1 MRARPKKPTARD
13 ADDDVRAAMNEIA
26 GANAAPSP
34 GTALDR
40 RASVGFAPPRK
51 RRTLTAH
58 RRKLL
63 TDWILTMAR
72 HSMAALFALVLVL
85 GGACAQTGDVAEAPG
100 RPPSADAV
108 SSDVYRVG
116 FRYIRDRYVRQV
128 TVRDVALSGLKG
140 LSTLDNQIT
149 VTAPGATVTVQHG
162 QRRIAAFP
170 APHAQDYDGWASVT
184 TSAVQA
190 ATGASDAV
198 AKAGT
203 EKVQQAILSSALA
216 SLDGFSRYVAPSDA
230 RESRALRN
238 GYGGIGITVQQVQ
251 GQLKV
256 VSVMPGTPAET
267 AGLRADDAIVRIAG
281 QAIAGQEL
289 REIVQQLR
297 GPEGSRVVLTI
308 ARAPSPQPMDVTVV
322 RRHIIPVAAV
332 YRREG
337 NFAFIQVTRFL
348 PGTARQV
355 ARAVA
360 EAKREIG
367 PNMAGIILDLRDDP
381 GGLLDQAIDV
391 SDLFLSEGRIV
402 STQGRHPE
410 SQQTY
415 DARAGDIA
423 AGVPIVV
430 LVNNRTASSSEIVA
444 AALQDNR
451 RAVIVGANTYG
462 KGTVQTVFTLPND
475 GELVLTWSR
484 FHAPSGYPLEG
495 LGVLPN
501 LCTAKKGTTTQ
512 AVIRSLAVADTRTNQ
527 LFRQW
532 RSTNA
537 PNPARA
543 KTMRANCAAD
553 PSDTA
558 RREVDL
564 QVAKALLTEPA
575 LYQRALVIANG
586 SQNAFRR
593 KGESDLADPEEQ

>member
-1 MRARPKKPTARD
+1 
-13 ADDDVRAAMNEIA
+13 
-26 GANAAPSP
+26 
-34 GTALDR
+34 
-40 RASVGFAPPRK
+40 
-51 RRTLTAH
+51 
-58 RRKLL
+58 
-63 TDWILTMAR
+63 MAR
-72 HSMAALFALVLVL
+72 HSLAALFGLVLVL
-85 GGACAQTGDVAEAPG
+85 GTACAQTGDTTEPPA
-100 RPPSADAV
+100 RPSADAIGT
-108 SSDVYRVG
+108 DVYRVG
-116 FRYIRDRYVRQV
+116 YRYIRDRYVRPV
-128 TVRDVALSGLKG
+128 TVRDVALAGLKG
-140 LSTLDNQIT
+140 LTALDGQVTI
-149 VTAPGATVTVQHG
+149 TAPGATVTVQHG

-170 APHAQDYDGWASVT
+170 APHPQDYDAWASVT
-184 TSAVQA
+184 VSAVQA
-190 ATGASDAV
+190 ASGASEAI

-203 EKVQQAILSSALA
+203 EKIQQSILSSALS

-230 RESRALRN
+230 REGRAMRN

-267 AGLRADDAIVRIAG
+267 AGLRADDAIIRIAG
-281 QAIAGQEL
+281 QPISGLEL

-297 GPEGSRVVLTI
+297 GPEGSRVILSV
-308 ARAPSPQPMDVTVV
+308 ARAPATQPMDVTVV
-322 RRHIIPVAAV
+322 RKHIIPVAAL

-337 NFAFIQVTRFL
+337 NIAFIQVTRFL

-355 ARAVA
+355 TRAIA
-360 EAKREIG
+360 DAKRDIG
-367 PNMAGIILDLRDDP
+367 PGMTGIILDLRDDP

-391 SDLFLSEGRIV
+391 SDLFLTEGRIV

-410 SQQTY
+410 SQQSY

-423 AGVPIVV
+423 AGIPIVV

-451 RAVIVGANTYG
+451 RAVVVGANTYG

-501 LCTAKKGTTTQ
+501 LCTAKKGVNAQT
-512 AVIRSLAVADTRTNQ
+512 VIRSLAVTDTRTNQ

-532 RSTNA
+532 RATNT

-543 KTMRANCAAD
+543 KGLRANCVAD
-553 PSDTA
+553 PADTT

-564 QVAKALLTEPA
+564 QVARALLAEPA

-593 KGESDLADPEEQ
+593 KGDSDLADPEEQ